1 MKGTHISI
9 FNVPTPVHVHPT
21 FSIVATLI
29 RRGYRVSY
37 VTSGRFAPEFSRYG
51 AEVVYIPR
59 LEHPFNQQGDE
70 SLPVQQQY
78 SNDFFN
84 LASRTLSLASTF
96 YDKHR
101 PDLILYDA
109 YAFAGLVIANRLGV
123 PAIRITPQLAFDDE
137 NLKLPLFPATYV
149 AVLQRFKRRILE
161 FVAQHAATSTS
172 DIPFGRDVPCAY
184 FYTRDLQLNNQAP
197 DPQSIYA
204 GRCAPERPLFGAWAG
219 IDDTSAPAVL
229 VSTSTA
235 IVPGAEY
242 YTSCVRALSG
252 LGWCVLLSLGHEID
266 AAALGS
272 LPPYARIVGPIPQ
285 LMIMPH
291 VEAMICLGGMITT
304 MEAMYHNVPMLMLTH
319 GDVEA
324 EIYAENAQDHGL
336 GIHLPGTGI
345 GADAIREAFVR
356 LTSNDRICD
365 KVREMHQTVKQNPGG
380 EEVVNWLEDHLAAS
394 SR

>member
-1 MKGTHISI
+1 MKGTHIAI
-9 FNVPTPVHVHPT
+9 FNVPAPVHVHPT
-21 FSIVATLI
+21 YSIVATLI

-51 AEVVYIPR
+51 AEVLHIPR
-59 LEHPFNQQGDE
+59 FEHPFDQQVDE
-70 SLPVQQQY
+70 SLPIEQQY
-78 SNDFFN
+78 STDFFN
-84 LASRTLSLASTF
+84 LASRTLTLASTF

-137 NLKLPLFPATYV
+137 NLKLPLFPAPY
-149 AVLQRFKRRILE
+149 AEFLQQFKRRILE
-161 FVAQHAATSTS
+161 FVAEHAATSTS
-172 DIPFGRDVPCAY
+172 DIPFGRDIPCVY
-184 FYTRDLQLNNQAP
+184 FYTRNLQLNNQVP
-197 DPQSIYA
+197 DPLSIYA
-204 GRCAPERPLFGAWAG
+204 GRCAPERPLSGAWTG

-235 IVPGAEY
+235 IVPDAEY

-252 LGWCVLLSLGHEID
+252 LGWRVLLSLGNEIS
-266 AAALGS
+266 ATALGS
-272 LPPYARIVGPIPQ
+272 LPSSAKIIRSTPQ

-291 VEAMICLGGMITT
+291 VDAMICLGGMTTT

-319 GDVEA
+319 GAIEA
-324 EIYAENAQDHGL
+324 EVYAENAQDHGL
-336 GIHLPGTGI
+336 GIHLPGSGI
-345 GADAIREAFVR
+345 GADAVKESFVKLIGNDSIRE
-356 LTSNDRICD
+356 
-365 KVREMHQTVKQNPGG
+365 KVRAMHETVKRNPGG
-380 EEVVNWLEDHLAAS
+380 EEVVNWLEDYLAAS